1 MCHGSPAD
9 APSRR
14 RGGSRRF
21 ADRRARPRS
30 CGGNTWR
37 RLRMLVRTR
46 SRVQKNQA
54 KNVENV
60 ALHFRKNALLGP
72 DRGEC
77 PRSATH
83 QARAAAGRPF
93 AWAILI
99 VAISNVL
106 GTKITSRWTTSVPH
120 RPNHSPPQVRYS
132 RYLVQG
138 VARDMCLNK
147 LPLSVDRNSTVT
159 PSCLARPKQ
168 HRLDGGRADIDSRRH
183 RHAAV
188 SIAAPPS

>member
-1 MCHGSPAD
+1 MGHLLTHLVAVAAALDDLQIGAPGRGLAAEIHGGDSACW
-9 APSRR
+9 
-14 RGGSRRF
+14 
-21 ADRRARPRS
+21 RAH
-30 CGGNTWR
+30 GVA
-37 RLRMLVRTR
+37 L
-46 SRVQKNQA
+46 KNQA

-138 VARDMCLNK
+138 VARDMYLNK